1 MSSTKDILEKH
12 LESFNDVFADVI
24 NVLIYGGKKII
35 NENDLEDINPKSYYV
50 EDEQI
55 REQERDISKKWT
67 KNNIILS
74 LLGIENQTNIDPK
87 MPFRVIGYEGVSYKY
102 MLANKIPPCPVVTI
116 VLNFSMKRWIKHR
129 TLFEEL
135 DIEEGL
141 KPFVNDYKINVIDVA
156 FLPRETVNKFK
167 SDFKI
172 IADYFVQL
180 RETGEYKPMSDDVRH
195 IWELLNLM
203 SVLTDDDRF
212 LVQYYKEHRKERAN
226 MCEVLDKL
234 INDGKAIGLNEGKA
248 IGVAEG
254 KAIGVAEGEKK
265 HTILMVERMLEKNK
279 YPIDEIADLLQIS
292 VSEVNEIANRRKSV
306 QSV

>member
-1 MSSTKDILEKH
+1 MSNTKDILEKH

-116 VLNFSMKRWIKHR
+116 VLNFSMTKWEKHK
-129 TLFEEL
+129 TLLEEMTF
-135 DIEEGL
+135 DEEL

-156 FLPRETVNKFK
+156 YLSRETVNKFK

-172 IADYFVQL
+172 IADYFVQM
-180 RETGEYKPMSDDVRH
+180 RETGEYKPMTDKAQH
-195 IWELLNLM
+195 IWELLLLM
-203 SVLTDDDRF
+203 SALTKDNRF
-212 LVQYYKEHRKERAN
+212 EVQYYNEHREERAN
-226 MCEVLDKL
+226 MCEVLDKIVKDQAISTAEKML
-234 INDGKAIGLNEGKA
+234 DDGISIEKIIKYVPLSF
-248 IGVAEG
+248 AE
-254 KAIGVAEGEKK
+254 VS
-265 HTILMVERMLEKNK
+265 
-279 YPIDEIADLLQIS
+279 EIAKKR
-292 VSEVNEIANRRKSV
+292 NAV
-306 QSV
+306 QPV